1 MMAQVPSMDDIHF
14 TFRLGLLQ
22 NFNVPLTIFVGF
34 LWEITHGGSETPHI
48 DFAEGIPEEAFDL
61 ECSDDELK
69 VTVLQEFIILDEKF
83 RERLHFLED
92 EHSKILR

>member
-1 MMAQVPSMDDIHF
+1 MFIAYPFSI
-14 TFRLGLLQ
+14 
-22 NFNVPLTIFVGF
+22 LTGF
-34 LWEITHGGSETPHI
+34 LWEITHGSSEAPHI

-69 VTVLQEFIILDEKF
+69 VTILQEFIILDEKF

>member
-1 MMAQVPSMDDIHF
+1 MHVNVH
-14 TFRLGLLQ
+14 LLLM
-22 NFNVPLTIFVGF
+22 FIAYPFSILTGF
-34 LWEITHGGSETPHI
+34 LWEITHGSSEAPHI

-69 VTVLQEFIILDEKF
+69 VTILQEFIILDEKF